1 MNDEIKDTEKEDA
14 TKTELSKD
22 EVATSPIEE
31 IVDAADEGSEGDDQ
45 SFSVQSEIVKAFPQ
59 RKVDRRGR
67 EYRLIKSMVMS
78 PRKIDKQNDWTDED
92 EIQDACHEFMIN
104 LQGVHKSEDES
115 GLSYRHARLIKS
127 SDARIVECNQL
138 DFTETWGNKD
148 YPAGTWKIGIR
159 LYDEKLFGEI
169 DSGKLRGCSV
179 EGSAIHAPQ
188 PLQV

>member
-1 MNDEIKDTEKEDA
+1 MPDEIQDIEKLDI
-14 TKTELSKD
+14 SKD
-22 EVATSPIEE
+22 EPARSPIEE
-31 IVDAADEGSEGDDQ
+31 IVDSASEGAEDDDQ

-59 RKVDRRGR
+59 RKIDRRGR
-67 EYRLIKSMVMS
+67 EYRMIKSMVMS

-92 EIQDACHEFMIN
+92 EIMDACHEFMIN
-104 LQGVHKSEDES
+104 LQDVNKSEDES
-115 GLSYRHARLIKS
+115 GLSYRHSRLIKS

-159 LYDEKLFGEI
+159 LYDHSLFCEI
-169 DSGKLRGCSV
+169 DSGKLKGCSV
-179 EGSAIHAPQ
+179 EGSAIHSPQ